1 MNAQAAVNKLCEHLL
16 GKDWYIVDPV
26 GVEQEIDII
35 VDQIIKRYP
44 AVDESPVDKWRRKH
58 KKCRWCTHCGVY
70 TLIDPISKEFDY
82 RNECKAKGIKLINEN
97 IPRPFCTLFELK
109 KEKENAGN

>member
-1 MNAQAAVNKLCEHLL
+1 MNAQEAVNKLCVHLL

-26 GVEQEIDII
+26 RNEEANDII
-35 VDQIIKRYP
+35 VDEIMSKYR

-58 KKCRWCTHCGVY
+58 KKCMWCRHCVGHKAITSTCEQASV
-70 TLIDPISKEFDY
+70 F
-82 RNECKAKGIKLINEN
+82 ECTAKGKYIASIDF
-97 IPRPFCTLFELK
+97 PRPFCTLFELK

>member
-1 MNAQAAVNKLCEHLL
+1 MNAQDAVNKLCVHLL

-35 VDQIIKRYP
+35 VDQIMKRYP

-58 KKCRWCTHCGVY
+58 KQCRWCTHCY
-70 TLIDPISKEFDY
+70 EDLEFDDNKHTIGITY
-82 RNECKAKGIKLINEN
+82 RCKAKCLRIM
-97 IPRPFCTLFELK
+97 IPHMSRPFCTLFELK
-109 KEKENAGN
+109 KEV